1 MARRGGPVRWGAGL
15 MRAKAD
21 AAFVSAVAAFVAA
34 THAVHFGLP
43 HLNPDEVSFFL
54 TNLSLVSEQGS
65 ARYELSRGYGSFLGP
80 FPVMYAQYIGALGAY
95 ASAPFHYAL
104 GPGVEAVR
112 LYNMSVAVAI
122 TLAMYLT
129 AREMFSRN
137 AAMVSASAFAVF
149 PTAVFFS
156 RQGIMYD
163 WIILAVALLVLYFG
177 TRFVRGG
184 GLWNLGAAILLSF
197 LIIWAY
203 LSSLWFALGII
214 AALPV
219 CYASLRGRGL
229 GITRR
234 TALAGAAFVLAGAAP
249 FAAHYLAS
257 PHGSTVGFVLATI
270 QDAGSLEPSSGYLHP
285 STDNSDVIGNLGVRA
300 GHLHSLLARPA
311 AGFTFAGLSPPDE
324 LSGRLGA
331 YDATFAALFIAGL
344 GAALAEIA
352 LRGRYRR
359 RAAGLLLVLA
369 AIFVSSTFTVSVLG
383 ALQLGI
389 MLPFVFLL
397 IGCCT
402 DSVTRQLAR
411 RKALARRGVR
421 QIHLVLLMIGAV
433 SALQAPHIYGGFELL
448 GSDGA
453 AGYLEA
459 AGQLGDYVR
468 ESGLTPVTM
477 DWYTHKSL
485 FFLLEGAAVPI
496 AARGEFEAYEFD
508 GGVRDRMLTA
518 ESAGLVRDDLLFV
531 VYAYPELLDC
541 SRDLGP
547 ADMSRSNQCAQAYFV
562 ESAAERNGLGVIVTD
577 FELPNG
583 HPYFRTLQFAPAT

>member
-1 MARRGGPVRWGAGL
+1 
-15 MRAKAD
+15 MRAEKAD

-54 TNLSLVSEQGS
+54 TNLSLVSEPGS
-65 ARYELSRGYGSFLGP
+65 ARYELSRGYGVFLGP
-80 FPVMYAQYIGALGAY
+80 FPVLYAQYIGALGAY
-95 ASAPFHYAL
+95 ASAPFHYAF
-104 GPGVEAVR
+104 GPGVEAIR

-122 TLAMYLT
+122 TLAMYVT

-163 WIILAVALLVLYFG
+163 WIILAVALSMLYFG
-177 TRFVRGG
+177 VRFVRGG
-184 GLWNLGAAILLSF
+184 GLWSLGAAVLPAF
-197 LIIWAY
+197 VIIWAY
-203 LSSLWFALGII
+203 LSSLWFVLGTI

-219 CYASLRGRGL
+219 CVWSFRARGL
-229 GITRR
+229 RIGRK
-234 TALAGAAFVLAGAAP
+234 TALAGAVFVIAGSCP
-249 FAAHYLAS
+249 FLAHYLLD
-257 PHGSTVGFVLATI
+257 PDGSTVGFVLATM
-270 QDAGSLEPSSGYLHP
+270 QDAGSGPSSGYLHP

-311 AGFTFAGLSPPDE
+311 AGFTFAGLLPPDE

-331 YDATFAALFIAGL
+331 YDATFAALFLAGL
-344 GAALAEIA
+344 GAALAEIVF
-352 LRGRYRR
+352 RGPYRR
-359 RAAGLLLVLA
+359 RAAGLLVVLA
-369 AIFVSSTFTVSVLG
+369 AIFVASTFTVSVLG

-397 IGCCT
+397 IGCGI

-411 RKALARRGVR
+411 LNWPRRRGVR
-421 QIHLVLLMIGAV
+421 QIHLVLLAIGAV
-433 SALQAPHIYGGFELL
+433 SALQAPHIYSGFELL

-453 AGYLEA
+453 AGYREA
-459 AGQLGDYVR
+459 AGRLGDYVR

-496 AARGEFEAYEFD
+496 AARGEFEAHEFD

-518 ESAGLVRDDLLFV
+518 ESAGLVRADLLFV

-547 ADMSRSNQCAQAYFV
+547 SDMPRSNQCAQAHFV
-562 ESAAERNGLGVIVTD
+562 ESAAERNGLGVTVKD

-583 HPYFRTLQFAPAT
+583 HPYFRTLQFAP

>member
-1 MARRGGPVRWGAGL
+1 MARELCGARSRWPDVA
-15 MRAKAD
+15 
-21 AAFVSAVAAFVAA
+21 AVAALAAAVAA
-34 THAVHFGLP
+34 MHAVHFGLP
-43 HLNPDEVSFFL
+43 QLNPDEVSFFL
-54 TNLSLVSEQGS
+54 TNLSLVSEPGS
-65 ARYELSRGYGSFLGP
+65 ARYELSRGYGVFIGP

-104 GPGVEAVR
+104 GPGVEAIR
-112 LYNMSVAVAI
+112 LYNMFVAVAI
-122 TLAMYLT
+122 TTVMYAT

-137 AAMVSASAFAVF
+137 AAAVSASAFAVF

-163 WIILAVALLVLYFG
+163 WIILAVALSVLYFG

-184 GLWNLGAAILLSF
+184 GLWSLGAAVLLPF

-203 LSSLWFALGII
+203 LSSLWFALGIV

-219 CYASLRGRGL
+219 CVASLRARGR

-234 TALAGAAFVLAGAAP
+234 TALAGAALVIAGAAP

-257 PHGSTVGFVLATI
+257 PHDSTVGFVIATI
-270 QDAGSLEPSSGYLHP
+270 QEAESGPSSGYLHH
-285 STDNSDVIGNLGVRA
+285 STDNSDIIGNLGVRA

-331 YDATFAALFIAGL
+331 YDATFPVLFIAGL
-344 GAALAEIA
+344 GAALAEVV

-411 RKALARRGVR
+411 RNGLRRRGVR
-421 QIHLVLLMIGAV
+421 QIHLVLLAIVAV
-433 SALQAPHIYGGFELL
+433 SALQAPHIYSGFELL

-459 AGQLGDYVR
+459 AGRLGAYVR

-485 FFLLEGAAVPI
+485 FFLLEGESVPI
-496 AARGEFEAYEFD
+496 AARGGFEAHEFD
-508 GGVRDRMLTA
+508 GGVRDRMITA

-547 ADMSRSNQCAQAYFV
+547 ADMPRSNQCAQAYFV
-562 ESAAERNGLGVIVTD
+562 ESAAERNGLGVIVKD

-583 HPYFRTLQFAPAT
+583 DPYFRTLQFAP